1 MRLKC
6 DKNRWKWTKWRS
18 SIRTFRPVLWLGNF
32 QRIDRFSSKI
42 DWKALFVSKILYFE
56 RYTIFLRKWPFEGQ
70 STLTWATK
78 YSLVSSSIIEHIS
91 MITQLRLKKF
101 FVFICISMVGQRS
114 TLCSES
120 HFATYIFFL
129 AHLSCIW
136 IAENFS
142 RWTSEIHAYDGEN
155 CKIENVFAT
164 FFWCLKFVAK
174 LNRSSFDT
182 KDIEKYYD
190 GK

>member
-1 MRLKC
+1 MYF
-6 DKNRWKWTKWRS
+6 NGGTKKHFMLGV
-18 SIRTFRPVLWLGNF
+18 TFRHL
-32 QRIDRFSSKI
+32 
-42 DWKALFVSKILYFE
+42 
-56 RYTIFLRKWPFEGQ
+56 
-70 STLTWATK
+70 
-78 YSLVSSSIIEHIS
+78 H
-91 MITQLRLKKF
+91 
-101 FVFICISMVGQRS
+101 
-114 TLCSES
+114 
-120 HFATYIFFL
+120 FFL